1 MTAFIA
7 YLRVS
12 TEKQGDSGL
21 GLAAQQEAVARFVRA
36 PDAVMTTFVEVESGR
51 KNERPQLAAALKRCR
66 ESGAVLLIAKLDR
79 LARNVAFIAK
89 LMESDVRFV
98 ACDMPTADPFR
109 LHIEAAV
116 AEEEARKIS
125 QRTKA
130 ALAAAKAKG
139 VKLGGF
145 RGRYFSADDLDAGIA
160 VRQDKS
166 AAFAA
171 RVLPAVEAI
180 KASGASTLRE
190 IAAGLT
196 ARGISTQ
203 RGGDWTAMQ
212 VSRVLSRAVA

>member
-1 MTAFIA
+1 MTAFVA

-12 TEKQGDSGL
+12 TDKQGDSGL

-36 PDAVMTTFVEVESGR
+36 PDAVVTTFVEVESGR
-51 KNERPQLAAALKRCR
+51 KNERPQLAAALQRCR
-66 ESGAVLLIAKLDR
+66 ETGAVLLIAKLDR
-79 LARNVAFIAK
+79 LARNVAFVAK

-139 VKLGGF
+139 VKLGGY
-145 RGRYFSADDLDAGIA
+145 RGRNFSADDLSAGIK
-160 VRQDKS
+160 VRQDQS
-166 AAFAA
+166 ATFAA
-171 RVLPAVEAI
+171 RVLPVIASI
-180 KASGASTLRE
+180 KANGATSLRE

-196 ARGISTQ
+196 SRGITTQ
-203 RGGDWTAMQ
+203 RGGEWTAMQ
-212 VSRVLSRAVA
+212 VSRVLGRAAA

>member
-21 GLAAQQEAVARFVRA
+21 GLAAQQEAVARYNVA
-36 PDAVMTTFVEVESGR
+36 AMFVEVESGR
-51 KNERPQLAAALKRCR
+51 KNDRPQLAAALQRCR
-66 ESGAVLLIAKLDR
+66 ETGAVLLIAKLDR
-79 LARNVAFIAK
+79 LARNVAFIAR
-89 LMESDVRFV
+89 LMESDVRFI

-125 QRTKA
+125 ARTKA

-145 RGRYFSADDLDAGIA
+145 RGRHFNADDITASVK
-160 VRQDKS
+160 VRQDS
-166 AAFAA
+166 AASFAA
-171 RVLPAVEAI
+171 RVLPAIEALR
-180 KASGASTLRE
+180 SEGARSLRD
-190 IAAGLT
+190 IARGLT
-196 ARGISTQ
+196 ARGIVTQ
-203 RGGDWTAMQ
+203 RGGAWSATQ
-212 VSRVLSRAVA
+212 VSRVLGA